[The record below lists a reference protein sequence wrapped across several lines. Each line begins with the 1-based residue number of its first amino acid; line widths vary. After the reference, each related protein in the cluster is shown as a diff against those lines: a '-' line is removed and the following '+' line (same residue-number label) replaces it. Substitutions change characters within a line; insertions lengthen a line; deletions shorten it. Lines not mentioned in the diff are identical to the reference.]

1 MGKPHE
7 DPAWLETRRE
17 LVREGI
23 PDPPRGGPAAEV
35 PSARR
40 SPSREEAIVLDRVL
54 PQFEKAAYALP
65 RITTGAM
72 LAMHGT
78 QKLLGWFR
86 TGPAP
91 EIGSRFWVGG
101 VIEAIG
107 GTLIAIGLFTRW
119 AAFFC
124 SGMMAV
130 AYVQFHW
137 KLALDSS
144 FFPLVNH
151 GELALTFALV
161 FLLVACRGPGAA
173 SVDARMR
180 PAAP

>member
-1 MGKPHE
+1 M
-7 DPAWLETRRE
+7 
-17 LVREGI
+17 
-23 PDPPRGGPAAEV
+23 
-35 PSARR
+35 
-40 SPSREEAIVLDRVL
+40 LDRVL
-54 PQFEKAAYALP
+54 PRFEKVAYALL
-65 RITTGAM
+65 RIMTGVM

-91 EIGSRFWVGG
+91 ELGSQLWVGG

-119 AAFFC
+119 AAFVC

-137 KLALDSS
+137 KLALDAS

-161 FLLVACRGPGAA
+161 FLLIACRGAGAA
-173 SVDARMR
+173 SVDGRMR
-180 PAAP
+180 ASPP